1 MNADLVRKTK
11 RTTTVRKHERGAYD
25 RETVYSIIDSTPLCH
40 VSYVIDSWPYVTPT
54 LQWREDAR
62 IFWHGSSASRFL
74 RQITDKPACLAVT
87 QFDGIVLARSA
98 SHHSANYRSV
108 MLFATAEAL
117 SGKEKDRALES
128 FMESMFPSRWGQLR
142 PMTETESKST
152 AVLSMAIDEGSAKIR
167 TGHSVD
173 EEDDYALS
181 IWAGVIPIIQK
192 VGVPEPDPKNL
203 PGVPIPEHV
212 SEFKLGHP

>member
-25 RETVYSIIDSTPLCH
+25 RDTVYSIIDSTPLCH
-40 VSYVIDSWPYVTPT
+40 VSYIIDSWPYVTPT
-54 LQWREDAR
+54 IQWREENR
-62 IFWHGSSASRFL
+62 IFWHGSSA
-74 RQITDKPACLAVT
+74 KPACLAVT

-108 MLFATAEAL
+108 MLFGAAEAL

-173 EEDDYALS
+173 EEDDYSLS
-181 IWAGVIPIIQK
+181 IWAGVIPIIQQ
-192 VGVPEPDPKNL
+192 VGIPEPDPKNL